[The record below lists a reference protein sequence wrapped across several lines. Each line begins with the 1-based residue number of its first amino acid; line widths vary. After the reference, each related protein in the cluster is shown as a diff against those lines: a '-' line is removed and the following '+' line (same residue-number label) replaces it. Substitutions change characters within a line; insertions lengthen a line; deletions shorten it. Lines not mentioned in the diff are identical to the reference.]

1 MRLLNEYHCINQIC
15 ANNVITSPFG
25 MGEGFLNKNEHY
37 VDLWTTVGTS
47 TATQLLQ
54 TPPGMT
60 KLPESSSASSSTIAA
75 AS

>member
-1 MRLLNEYHCINQIC
+1 ME
-15 ANNVITSPFG
+15 
-25 MGEGFLNKNEHY
+25 EGFLNKNEHY

-47 TATQLLQ
+47 TTTQLLQ